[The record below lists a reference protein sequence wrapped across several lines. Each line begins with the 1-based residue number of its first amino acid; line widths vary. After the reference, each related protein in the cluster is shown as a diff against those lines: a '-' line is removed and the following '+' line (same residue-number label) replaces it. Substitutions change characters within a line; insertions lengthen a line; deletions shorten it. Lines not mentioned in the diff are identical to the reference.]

1 MKSEFLKYLIACCVL
16 FSSCHNDIWD
26 AINALDAR
34 VTKLEEIC
42 KEMNTNIT
50 SLQAIVTVIQTN
62 DQIENV
68 TPITKDGNVIGYV
81 ITFTKHEPI
90 TIYNGTDG
98 KDGKD
103 GRDGTNGSNGANGK
117 DGKDGNDGITPVIG
131 VAQDTDGVYYW
142 TLNGEWLLDN
152 NGNKLR
158 VKGENGQNGQNG
170 QDGTNGVTPQLTIDE
185 GYWYISYDGGITWT
199 QLGKATGNDG
209 SNVQGSMF
217 IDVSYD
223 DGYVYFT
230 LLDNTVIVVSRK
242 FVYSNSDT
250 AQIVDGAIM
259 AEFSVSPTKKVYFSQ
274 GNLQYYASQG
284 THLCADGSTKPGTW
298 RFAEKQW
305 DLKMI
310 RFEKPT
316 INGDTLI
323 EQDLFSWGESGYMND
338 FYSRSSD
345 IAQTYYDWGVYN
357 AIANGGNQPNMW
369 RTLTREEWD
378 YLLNTRSDANSLSK
392 WSVLNDTILGLLILP
407 DNFTTMYKGNLSS
420 NIRPTT
426 WKIIEKLGAVFIPI
440 TQNGDKNNSYS
451 RSFPELWYN
460 DDIIYGSYRGCVCR
474 IVSSSFGEREIT
486 SSRVKIYAVF
496 PVRGY
501 SGGVAINLQSSL
513 SDLKISVG
521 KLYNDIQSTGYK
533 SFHVRLVKDVVE

>member
-1 MKSEFLKYLIACCVL
+1 MKSKFLKYLIACCVL

-158 VKGENGQNGQNG
+158 VTGENGQDGLNG

-209 SNVQGSMF
+209 N
-217 IDVSYD
+217 
-223 DGYVYFT
+223 DGQDGDNIFQSVTQDANFVYFSLT
-230 LLDNTVIVVSRK
+230 NGTIITIKKYDSTSENASTI
-242 FVYSNSDT
+242 
-250 AQIVDGAIM
+250 IVDGAIIS
-259 AEFSVSPTKKVYFSQ
+259 EFSVSTTKKVYFSQ
-274 GNLQYYASQG
+274 GNLQYQAS
-284 THLCADGSTKPGTW
+284 TNTW
-298 RFAEKQW
+298 RFAQNQYDW
-305 DLKMI
+305 IGVSNDNRSATYSGWIDL
-310 RFEKPT
+310 FAYGTSGYNLQYPYL
-316 INGDTLI
+316 DLI
-323 EQDLFSWGESGYMND
+323 EEDCPQIN
-338 FYSRSSD
+338 SD
-345 IAQTYYDWGVYN
+345 IALTNYDWGVYN
-357 AIANGGNQPNMW
+357 PISNGGNVAGEW
-369 RTLTREEWD
+369 RTLTRDEWS
-378 YLLNTRSDANSLSK
+378 YLISRTGRHFLAKVNSERGLVLLPDTWVKPSGITITQQTSAQELPCSSNVFSLSQ
-392 WSVLNDTILGLLILP
+392 
-407 DNFTTMYKGNLSS
+407 
-420 NIRPTT
+420 
-426 WKIIEKLGAVFIPI
+426 WKTLEEAGAVFIPI
-440 TQNGDKNNSYS
+440 TSLPYS
-451 RSFPELWYN
+451 
-460 DDIIYGSYRGCVCR
+460 
-474 IVSSSFGEREIT
+474 T
-486 SSRVKIYAVF
+486 SSY
-496 PVRGY
+496 PY
-501 SGGVAINLQSSL
+501 SGRYWSGSAPTSQLYFASYEQSNLTSNTRVGVSPTTTNTSNRERISS
-513 SDLKISVG
+513 G
-521 KLYNDIQSTGYK
+521 A
-533 SFHVRLVKDVVE
+533 VRLVKDVVE

>member
-1 MKSEFLKYLIACCVL
+1 
-16 FSSCHNDIWD
+16 
-26 AINALDAR
+26 
-34 VTKLEEIC
+34 
-42 KEMNTNIT
+42 MNTNIT

-62 DQIENV
+62 DQIENI
-68 TPITKDGNVIGYV
+68 TPITKDGKVVGYV
-81 ITFTKHEPI
+81 ITFTNHDPI

-103 GRDGTNGSNGANGK
+103 GRDGTNGSNGTNGR

-158 VKGENGQNGQNG
+158 VTGENGQNGQNG

-209 SNVQGSMF
+209 SNGQGSMF

-223 DGYVYFT
+223 DSYVYFT
-230 LLDNTVIVVSRK
+230 LLDNTVIVVSRS

-250 AQIVDGAIM
+250 IQIIDGAIL

-284 THLCADGSTKPGTW
+284 THLCADGSTKPRTW

-440 TQNGDKNNSYS
+440 TQHGNKNNSNS
-451 RSFPELWYN
+451 VAFPKLWFS
-460 DDIIYGSYRGCVCR
+460 DDLIYQPNRNCVCR
-474 IVSSSFGEREIT
+474 IASSSFGEYLVSPTNYFTYRYK
-486 SSRVKIYAVF
+486 VYAVF
-496 PVRGY
+496 PILDSSVGK
-501 SGGVAINLQSSL
+501 AIDLQGSL
-513 SDLKISVG
+513 SDLKIRVN